1 MTEKEHK
8 QEFLEMLEEE
18 ILDEELEEFIKEITF
33 TEMKDEG
40 SKKYLSEFWAKN
52 PTKEEILAK
61 LEETG
66 GEILIGAPSEL
77 LSDREFM
84 LKAVDECGFALEYAS
99 DELKNDE
106 EVVLTAIQGW
116 DGVSVNYSY
125 AIKEA
130 SEELRSNK
138 EFMRKAIELT
148 EGEAFCG
155 ATDELK
161 NDKEFV
167 LFAVRH
173 GSPPHQCDPDI
184 VLRYASEEM
193 RADKDV
199 VLAAVRKNGWSL
211 YYASEEL
218 KADKD
223 VVLVA
228 TINNSWSLT
237 YASPTLRE
245 NKDFIIEL
253 VKRAGDYALH
263 YVDEALQNDADV
275 LEAVKR
281 YIPLD
286 EDCGFEY
293 YGLNK
298 IIIPSTV
305 THIDIYEL
313 SSPKKIKKNIE
324 SITVEEGNSLYH
336 SAGNCLIATES
347 KLLILGCKNSVIPDD
362 GSVEVICDG
371 AFADCEGLKSIHIP
385 ASIKMFS
392 VAPFGGVEGDCTCSD
407 LERIT
412 VSPDNKNY
420 YSINDEV
427 LICKDE
433 QYVLFAGKNIKD
445 FTFPANISWIA
456 PGAFSACR
464 DLESLNVD
472 PENPYLYSI
481 NNCVVDRESRRILL
495 GCKNSIIPDD
505 GTIESIVCGAFS
517 GVELK
522 NIYIPSSVIEI
533 EPNRYEYPFDGC
545 IGIESITVSDDNEI
559 YCGINNC
566 LVERDFGSLIRGCK
580 NSLIPNDG
588 SVTQIGDFAFADCTE
603 LVSISIPSSVKTIC
617 FHAFHNCDNLTTVV
631 LGNGIEN
638 LGYKVFNNCDKLSYI
653 FYCGTQSEWE
663 QVFFEYQYNMG
674 NFESKIYYY
683 SEEKPTEDG
692 NYWHYVDGE
701 PTVW

>member
-8 QEFLEMLEEE
+8 QEFLEMLEE
-18 ILDEELEEFIKEITF
+18 FIEEITF

-52 PTKEEILAK
+52 PTEEEILAK

-66 GEILIGAPSEL
+66 GEILIGAPMEL

-106 EVVLTAIQGW
+106 ELVLIAIQGW

-253 VKRAGDYALH
+253 VKRAGDYALR

-275 LEAVKR
+275 LEAAKR

-286 EDCGFEY
+286 KDCGFEY

-298 IIIPSTV
+298 IIIPST
-305 THIDIYEL
+305 TTRFDAYGFLCYALNRNDLEG
-313 SSPKKIKKNIE
+313 
-324 SITVEEGNSLYH
+324 ITAEEGHPFYH
-336 SAGNCLIATES
+336 SVGNCLIETAS
-347 KLLILGCKNSVIPDD
+347 KKLVLGCKNSVIPDD
-362 GSVEVICDG
+362 GSVELIAAG
-371 AFADCEGLKSIHIP
+371 AFARCEGLTSIHIP
-385 ASIKMFS
+385 ASITGICDEYEWCCKGAFE
-392 VAPFGGVEGDCTCSD
+392 FCNN
-407 LERIT
+407 LERVT
-412 VSPDNKNY
+412 VSPDNKY
-420 YSINDEV
+420 IYSINDEILV
-427 LICKDE
+427 
-433 QYVLFAGKNIKD
+433 VNSMVAFASKNVKSFH
-445 FTFPANISWIA
+445 FTANMSGCLQ
-456 PGAFSACR
+456 GAFSACR
-464 DLESLNVD
+464 DLETLTVD
-472 PENPYLYSI
+472 TDNPQIYSM
-481 NNCVVDRESRRILL
+481 NNCVINKENNEIFL
-495 GCKNSIIPDD
+495 GCKNSVIPDD
-505 GTIESIVCGAFS
+505 RPISISSGAFM

-522 NIYIPSSVIEI
+522 HIYLPANVEEADSQNGD
-533 EPNRYEYPFDGC
+533 PPFDGC
-545 IGIESITVSDDNEI
+545 IGIESITVADGNPRYHST
-559 YCGINNC
+559 NNC
-566 LVERDFGSLIRGCK
+566 LMEGIYLLRGSNNSVISNDNLACRFGYR
-580 NSLIPNDG
+580 
-588 SVTQIGDFAFADCTE
+588 AFADCTG
-603 LVSISIPSSVKTIC
+603 LTSITVPPTMCEIEVGT
-617 FHAFHNCDNLTTVV
+617 FNNCVNLTTVV
-631 LGNGIEN
+631 LSDNIEFI
-638 LGYKVFNNCDKLSYI
+638 GVSAFENCNKLSHV
-653 FYCGTQSEWE
+653 FYRGIRSDRETFKIWTQY
-663 QVFFEYQYNMG
+663 EYEPI
-674 NFESKIYYY
+674 NFATWYYY